1 MAFIKHDT
9 ARDQYGNPPRDATGT
24 DPHSHSVW
32 SYVAGLVIM
41 GLLAFALF
49 GSLTSTDL
57 KNSPSPTISSEP
69 ATPPAAT
76 PAPSPPQAP

>member
-32 SYVAGLVIM
+32 SYVVGMVIVA
-41 GLLAFALF
+41 LLAFAIF
-49 GSLTSTDL
+49 GSLTSTNL
-57 KNSPSPTISSEP
+57 NTSPSPTVSSEP
-69 ATPPAAT
+69 ASPPAAT
-76 PAPSPPQAP
+76 PAPSPSQAP